1 MTIST
6 GMQIPARGRY
16 GRAPGEL
23 RTNENAG
30 MSPYVPGSKGIEK
43 LDTSSFNL
51 AKQAASISAEGGQDI
66 ANAIKG
72 LGPQFKKISDTA
84 YEIWKKSD
92 DIEIAKAQDMVA
104 RLTELG
110 LEERQKQGERRSG
123 NAIGANDSGED
134 VITSITKSNERLEGM
149 FRKDID
155 KLGANAR
162 RVFNL
167 RSREFFNQQDVWAR
181 THQDKET
188 TEYFKDVMN
197 GSAYTAGS
205 LIAANNGEAQVVAE
219 QLGIVDARIDA
230 YAGRMGLP
238 PEVRQQLKDK
248 ARHDAAER
256 TVKGSIAQQD
266 YDGATKALN
275 NLKAAGLTDDDF
287 KIFEKS
293 IYDAKISWAR
303 SAAASGYGS
312 PAEQILSEATGAI
325 GARFP
330 KASKEVKDLVSRV
343 AGEEGVN
350 SVIFHAIIAAES
362 GYDPAARSK
371 TGAYGLGQIT
381 SWARKQVGGGLD
393 PKDPEQNLRIA
404 ARYFKYCYDQAG
416 HDLNKALEM
425 YNGGPGAVRQWYKT
439 GKWPSGDG
447 KRPVENEKYASRVRS
462 FIPKNIRL
470 EDVAVLS
477 YAVKHAWKVRSEEW
491 VEQEAA
497 RDPNHYA
504 GMSTQDIVRETGKSP
519 EDAQKLKEKA
529 SRIVE
534 SDRAAA
540 YHNVSDTVYR
550 LLDEGKPDEAKRV
563 IRENA
568 ERIGWDR
575 ATTLSDN
582 IDRKQDG
589 TLSKKQ
595 DETFRELI
603 LDMDNNK
610 ITPQE
615 AEQIA
620 RERYASMGLNIHQR
634 DYIINHSQG
643 KIRPVNNLIHGVMK
657 ARDDILKKISMYPP
671 EQKAALTERIN
682 RDVDAFINKIT
693 SYDAKQLG
701 ELAAILSDDAKKNT
715 APEVVEAANILN
727 KYSGDVS
734 MAKQLSEV
742 SAEIRDRR
750 DRMSR
755 VELEAGTTAWA
766 SYFKAQEEYTRA
778 MSEGKTPPTKPVP
791 PASRVGRDEARSIL
805 YGGSNLGWGSKLL
818 DKAPRAEDYDE
829 EGYASG
835 RGKGGPPSSARDFY
849 NQNTQR

>member
-1 MTIST
+1 MTVST

-16 GRAPGEL
+16 SRAPGEL
-23 RTNENAG
+23 KTNENIG
-30 MSPYVPGSKGIEK
+30 YSPYVPGSKGIQAF
-43 LDTSSFNL
+43 DTSTFNL
-51 AKQAASISAEGGQDI
+51 AKQAANISAEGGQDI
-66 ANAIKG
+66 ANAVKG
-72 LGPQFKKISDTA
+72 LGTPFKKISDAA

-110 LEERQKQGERRSG
+110 LAERQKQSERKSG

-134 VITSITKSNERLEGM
+134 VITSIGKSNERLDGM

-230 YAGRMGLP
+230 YADRMGLP

-256 TVKGSIAQQD
+256 TVKGLVAQQD

-275 NLKAAGLTDDDF
+275 NLKSAGLTDDDF
-287 KIFEKS
+287 KLLEKN

-303 SAAASGYGS
+303 SAAASGDGS
-312 PAEQILSEATGAI
+312 PAEQILSGATGAI

-362 GYDPAARSK
+362 GYDPTAKSK
-371 TGAYGLGQIT
+371 AGAYGLGQIT

-439 GKWPSGDG
+439 GKWPSNGG
-447 KRPVENEKYASRVRS
+447 KRPVENEKYASRVMG

-477 YAVKHAWKVRSEEW
+477 YAVKHAGKVRSEEW
-491 VEQEAA
+491 AEQEAA
-497 RDPNHYA
+497 KDPNHYA
-504 GMSTQDIVRETGKSP
+504 GMSTQDIVRETGKPP
-519 EDAQKLKEKA
+519 EVAQELKNKA

-534 SDRAAA
+534 TNRSAA
-540 YHNVSDTVYR
+540 YHDVSDTVYR

-568 ERIGWDR
+568 EKIGWDR

-589 TLSKKQ
+589 TLSKRQ

-603 LDMDNNK
+603 IDMDNNK

-620 RERYASMGLNIHQR
+620 RERYASMGLNVHQR

-671 EQKAALTERIN
+671 EQKAAITERIN

-715 APEVVEAANILN
+715 APEVVEATNILS
-727 KYSGDVS
+727 KYSSDVS

-742 SAEIRDRR
+742 SAEIKDRR

-766 SYFKAQEEYTRA
+766 SYFRAQEEYTRA

-791 PASRVGRDEARSIL
+791 PSSRVGRDEARSIL
-805 YGGSNLGWGSKLL
+805 YGGSNLGWGSKVL

-829 EGYASG
+829 EGYASRRG
-835 RGKGGPPSSARDFY
+835 RGGPPSSARDFY